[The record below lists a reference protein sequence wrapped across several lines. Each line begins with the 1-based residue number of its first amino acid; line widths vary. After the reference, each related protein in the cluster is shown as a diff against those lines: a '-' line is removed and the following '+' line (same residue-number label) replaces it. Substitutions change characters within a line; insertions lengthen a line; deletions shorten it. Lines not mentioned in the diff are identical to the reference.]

1 MRDRQWS
8 NACSAAFSFCLSHRM
23 DEFDVFLFPV
33 WHESHFYLLVAYPR
47 LKRWEY
53 YNTMGWTKRH
63 WEYAWAFKEYVYME
77 FASRGWAVVGWE
89 MHNVASCPQQG
100 NSDDCRVFV
109 MAIADHLARRRELRF
124 TQVDMWYVLSP
135 EDSPRHISTPVG

>member
-1 MRDRQWS
+1 
-8 NACSAAFSFCLSHRM
+8 
-23 DEFDVFLFPV
+23 
-33 WHESHFYLLVAYPR
+33 
-47 LKRWEY
+47 
-53 YNTMGWTKRH
+53 MGWTKRH

-100 NSDDCRVFV
+100 NRVFV

-124 TQVDMWYVLSP
+124 TQVDMWPGCFFYVDFIHVKGLMEVVILVS
-135 EDSPRHISTPVG
+135 